1 MTQYMYLDE
10 MQTLCMRLSNAFKVT
25 RPDDTVLIDLY
36 DRAEEGF
43 FRKKGILEADKAKE
57 EISENQIERVL
68 GFQAFVEK
76 TETDAAYKLKEIND
90 ARESQRAAS

>member
-1 MTQYMYLDE
+1 MTQYMYLDS
-10 MQTLCMRLSNAFKVT
+10 MQNLCMRLSNAFKVT
-25 RPDDTVLIDLY
+25 RPEDTVLIDLY

-43 FRKKGILEADKAKE
+43 FRKKGTLEADKAKE
-57 EISENQIERVL
+57 EISEKQIDRIL

-90 ARESQRAAS
+90 ARESQRTAS